1 MLIAPCLAAML
12 VVKHTLL
19 PGGDPVNASRTLL
32 WPPEPARA
40 HARRRP
46 AVGRDLSLV
55 VVTAR
60 MRVPMTWQAAGAPDH
75 WPRG

>member
-12 VVKHTLL
+12 ALKHTLL
-19 PGGDPVNASRTLL
+19 PGGDPVNSSRTLL
-32 WPPEPARA
+32 WPLEPARA
-40 HARRRP
+40 HALRRP

-55 VVTAR
+55 VVTAL
-60 MRVPMTWQAAGAPDH
+60 MRVPMTWPSAGSPDY